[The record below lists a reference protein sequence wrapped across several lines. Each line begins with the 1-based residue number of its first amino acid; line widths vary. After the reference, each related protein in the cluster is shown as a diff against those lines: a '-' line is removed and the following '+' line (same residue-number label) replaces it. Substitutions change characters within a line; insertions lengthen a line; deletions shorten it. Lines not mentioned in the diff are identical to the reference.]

1 MLLKKKLKI
10 ISMKKFFVNIKSI
23 ADIIQSVFVGRSG
36 TISFGPSS
44 DEATYVVKIVVDPP
58 MPNIYLLKIIIK
70 NVIKK

>member
-1 MLLKKKLKI
+1 
-10 ISMKKFFVNIKSI
+10 MKKFFVNIKSI

-58 MPNIYLLKIIIK
+58 MPNIYLLKMLLLKMLLK
-70 NVIKK
+70 NNKEI